1 MFDSPLIRRGLA
13 LVLDPSDRTRAASIV
28 YYAALAVLC
37 GMLGVIGFRICE
49 QTNFSLDGYDQG
61 AYRGMVEHLK
71 GSWYPWYS
79 DGTRNPLFPWLASW
93 VLNPADPDFLVRG
106 KKFNVLLAV
115 LSTAVVGCFF
125 RRRMG
130 RLAAF
135 NCTTLAGL
143 GALLPISTFFGA
155 EAVFLVL
162 FLFVCVMGLRLLN
175 DNPLWL
181 YPVLGLTAA
190 AAWLAKPS
198 TTPFLGLLICW
209 SGVRWLLNAFG
220 KSHLPWHLSAPRWS
234 GRRFI
239 LGIGLLAVVFG
250 ILVSPRLLHAHRTW
264 GSATYS
270 LPGFWFWAD
279 DWASCVEKYRDCRQI
294 TLRHLPPHDQP
305 TWRGYFL
312 RNTPGQALDRL
323 TSGATKRLEQ
333 FFHPEGKWRFP
344 YDKHGK
350 PKRVVLPHRGFY
362 IIALG
367 LLIAV
372 LTGLT
377 AWHGRLSA
385 MGPVTL
391 PILLALSTFVVYVLA
406 TGWYFPIGNGH
417 RFVMTLYLPA
427 VWMLSQGAEQLRQA
441 CRPLTSDGVF
451 LAFHIGLGGLLTY
464 RLGILLFDGHF
475 DRIQQAF

>member
-1 MFDSPLIRRGLA
+1 MVDRPLILRGLA
-13 LVLDPSDRTRAASIV
+13 VLLNPSDRNRTASVV
-28 YYAALAVLC
+28 YYAAIALVCLLMTA
-37 GMLGVIGFRICE
+37 IGFRICE
-49 QTNFSLDGYDQG
+49 QTNFSLDDYDQG

-79 DGTRNPLFPWLASW
+79 DGTRNPLFPWMASW
-93 VLNPADPDFLVRG
+93 VLDPGQPDFLVQG

-115 LSTAVVGCFF
+115 LGTAVVGIFF

-135 NCTTLAGL
+135 NGTVLAGL

-155 EAVFLVL
+155 EAVFMVL
-162 FLFVCVMGLRLLN
+162 FLFVCVLAMRLLN

-181 YPVLGLTAA
+181 YPLLGLTAA
-190 AAWLAKPS
+190 LAWLAKPS

-209 SGVRWLLNAFG
+209 SGVRWLLNGFWG
-220 KSHLPWHLSAPRWS
+220 DRLPWHLNAPHWS
-234 GRRFI
+234 GRRFV
-239 LGIGLLAVVFG
+239 LGLGLLAMVFAV
-250 ILVSPRLLHAHRTW
+250 LVSPRLLHAQRTW
-264 GSATYS
+264 GSASYS

-279 DWASCVEKYRDCRQI
+279 DWAACVEKYRDCRQV
-294 TLRHLPPHDQP
+294 TLQHLPPEDQP

-312 RNTPGQALDRL
+312 RNTPGEALHRL
-323 TSGATKRLEQ
+323 TTGAAKRLEQ

-362 IIALG
+362 LIALG
-367 LLIAV
+367 LLVAT
-372 LTGLT
+372 LTGM
-377 AWHGRLSA
+377 AVWQGRLSA
-385 MGPVTL
+385 IGPVTL
-391 PILLALSTFVVYVLA
+391 PILLALSTFAVYVLA

-417 RFVMTLYLPA
+417 RFIMTLYLP
-427 VWMLSQGAEQLRQA
+427 VLWMLAQGAEQLRQA
-441 CRPLTSDGVF
+441 SRARTADVLFLVF
-451 LAFHIGLGGLLTY
+451 HFGLGGLLIY
-464 RLGILLFDGHF
+464 RLGILFFDGQF